1 MNLQDIKDYFQSPLP
16 KLAPKELVT
25 AYVAY
30 AIAQT
35 DNYGTDLIQDFEG
48 IQAPGWRLAD
58 VNLYAALKFLES
70 HNLIEGYWQ
79 PIDGKHRHRRMYRPA
94 PGREGELRELG
105 ELFSDWKI
113 KNIGG
118 WG

>member
-1 MNLQDIKDYFQSPLP
+1 MNLQDIKDYFQSPPP
-16 KLAPKELVT
+16 KLAPKELAT

-30 AIAQT
+30 AIAQG
-35 DNYGTDLIQDFEG
+35 NSHCAALAQDFEG
-48 IQAPGWRLAD
+48 AQAPGWLLED
-58 VNLYAALKFLES
+58 VALYAALKFLEGEA
-70 HNLIEGYWQ
+70 LIEGYWLSVNDQ
-79 PIDGKHRHRRMYRPA
+79 RPRRMFKPV

-118 WG
+118 WQ